1 MEMAAAFARG
11 CPIAKAGTSG
21 PPVFNA
27 LASGLLRQSR
37 DRALRTK
44 QAATDCRET
53 RRCLT

>member
-1 MEMAAAFARG
+1 MEMAAALARG